1 MGILFIVLLC
11 SLLDH
16 VRDADLHI
24 VIKANQSHAPRTTEA
39 ITAIVEVYC
48 YCTLAWPGLALNR
61 TGNWECLQTQ
71 SLLYDSYINPSS
83 NTKRYDS

>member
-16 VRDADLHI
+16 VRDADLNI